1 MRFAQGRCVNGS
13 HAVASGCV
21 LPESALHAGVPMLHD
36 TRPRD
41 RPTDSHSWSLHVGS
55 AVLSSGWVLL
65 GEPDKWVSTSA
76 TRFSHVTDDS
86 GSGGGSGGD
95 ALTVRVACIA
105 GESLTLIALKPREN
119 AQAAAAAGGSKEW
132 VVREM
137 KVVCG
142 GLGGATVT
150 FH

>member
-1 MRFAQGRCVNGS
+1 M
-13 HAVASGCV
+13 
-21 LPESALHAGVPMLHD
+21 LPGSALHAGVPVVHD

-65 GEPDKWVSTSA
+65 GEPDKWVGTSA
-76 TRFSHVTDDS
+76 TRFSHVADDS
-86 GSGGGSGGD
+86 GSTDSGGD

-105 GESLTLIALKPREN
+105 GESLTLIALKPLEN
-119 AQAAAAAGGSKEW
+119 AAAAATGGSKEW

-142 GLGGATVT
+142 GSGGATVV